1 MKLQQI
7 LINILGNAVKFT
19 EKGKVSVDIHPLS
32 GKGSQSVLRF
42 TVNDTG
48 VGIGE
53 NFLPHIFEPFEQA
66 DGSSTATFGG
76 TGLGLAITKNLVDLM
91 GGSIKVRSIVGVGS
105 EFTADI
111 PLTIDESVL
120 VQPKLE
126 HNFDKMLALIVDDDL
141 VVCEQ
146 TSNILRDIGMSGEWV
161 TTGTEAVDRVRANY
175 SRSQYYDYILIDW
188 KMPDMDGIE
197 TTREIRRVVGPDV
210 TIIIITAYDWESIE
224 VEAKAAGAN
233 MLISKPL
240 LKSTLVSAF
249 QRAKNQSE
257 YELPEEANF
266 DFTGRRVL
274 VVEDNQINAE
284 IAKNLLESRHCT
296 VELAPNGL
304 KAMELYIQ
312 NPAGYYDA
320 VLMDIRMP
328 LMDGLQATIN
338 IRHWSKEDAK
348 TIPII
353 AMTANAFDEDV
364 EKSRAAGM
372 NAHLSKPIEPNN
384 LYAVLE
390 RLIDKQE

>member
-1 MKLQQI
+1 
-7 LINILGNAVKFT
+7 
-19 EKGKVSVDIHPLS
+19 
-32 GKGSQSVLRF
+32 
-42 TVNDTG
+42 
-48 VGIGE
+48 
-53 NFLPHIFEPFEQA
+53 
-66 DGSSTATFGG
+66 
-76 TGLGLAITKNLVDLM
+76 
-91 GGSIKVRSIVGVGS
+91 VGVGS

-120 VQPKLE
+120 MQPKLE

-249 QRAKNQSE
+249 QRAKNQNE

>member
-1 MKLQQI
+1 
-7 LINILGNAVKFT
+7 
-19 EKGKVSVDIHPLS
+19 
-32 GKGSQSVLRF
+32 
-42 TVNDTG
+42 
-48 VGIGE
+48 
-53 NFLPHIFEPFEQA
+53 
-66 DGSSTATFGG
+66 
-76 TGLGLAITKNLVDLM
+76 
-91 GGSIKVRSIVGVGS
+91 
-105 EFTADI
+105 
-111 PLTIDESVL
+111 
-120 VQPKLE
+120 
-126 HNFDKMLALIVDDDL
+126 
-141 VVCEQ
+141 
-146 TSNILRDIGMSGEWV
+146 
-161 TTGTEAVDRVRANY
+161 
-175 SRSQYYDYILIDW
+175 
-188 KMPDMDGIE
+188 
-197 TTREIRRVVGPDV
+197 
-210 TIIIITAYDWESIE
+210 
-224 VEAKAAGAN
+224 